1 LSVNFRVEGESLEG
15 VHAVNVIGELDQATT
30 PELRRALDEAA
41 GADGGAVLIDLSEC
55 GFIDSSGLTLL
66 VEMRRRLAEDDRGFA
81 VCCPRTEVRRLLE
94 LTGIDAAVGLFET
107 RKDAVSSLGEAHS

>member
-15 VHAVNVIGELDQATT
+15 VRAVCVVGELDQATA
-30 PELRRALDEAA
+30 PELRQALDEAA
-41 GADGGAVLIDLSEC
+41 RADGDAVLVDLSEC

-66 VEMRRRLAEDDRGFA
+66 VEIQRRLAEDERDFA

-107 RKDAVSSLGEAHS
+107 REEAVSSLGKHP